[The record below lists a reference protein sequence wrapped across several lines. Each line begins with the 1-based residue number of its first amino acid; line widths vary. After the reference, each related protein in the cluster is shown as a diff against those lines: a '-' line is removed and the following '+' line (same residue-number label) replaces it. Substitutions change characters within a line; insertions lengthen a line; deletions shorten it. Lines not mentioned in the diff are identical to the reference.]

1 MAQIITDANAQDI
14 IGAGLPVVID
24 FSAAWCGPCK
34 MLSPIID
41 ELAAEYEGK
50 VNVCKCDVDESEK
63 LAAKFGVRNIP
74 FVVFIKDGNVV
85 DRSVGAVP
93 KATLQQ
99 KLNALL

>member
-50 VNVCKCDVDESEK
+50 VNVCKCDVDESEE

-99 KLNALL
+99 KLKALL

>member
-50 VNVCKCDVDESEK
+50 VNVCKCDVDESEG